1 MNFEQE
7 FKNLL
12 DRLEILHHSVNTAAE
27 EKASNEYEKGLKLGL
42 LMANRHYQRI
52 IQEFKSQLTE
62 EYMQDDI
69 DFYGGEE
76 SA

>member
-27 EKASNEYEKGLKLGL
+27 EKPTNEYEVGIKKGLKI
-42 LMANRHYQRI
+42 ANRNYQI
-52 IQEFKSQLTE
+52 IIEEFKNRLKD
-62 EYMQDDI
+62 EYMQDDL
-69 DFYGGEE
+69 DFWGGEE